1 MKRNPKIMFIV
12 ASRPNFMK
20 IAPLVK
26 EAQKQKVEMS
36 IFYTEQHKSKTMT
49 GDVAKELE
57 VPEPDYSLGLKN
69 KAKNGSKIIK
79 GLAFIRSVMEARRI
93 IKRDNPSV
101 IVVVG
106 DVVSSAYIA
115 LIARNTG
122 FPVAHVEAGLRS
134 FNMKMPEERARK
146 IIDRI
151 SDLLF
156 IPEEIARINLLKEGK
171 EKERIHFVGN
181 IMIDSLKKHIAKS
194 KRDHCHKKFGLKK
207 NEYGVITFHRH
218 ENITNKFRL
227 KFFIKSLKLMS
238 KEIKLI
244 FPLHPSTKKQLIKS
258 GLIGKL
264 LEVNNLK
271 IVEPV
276 GYGEM
281 LSLIFDS
288 KFVVTDSGGIQEEA
302 TYLGVPCL
310 TMRTETE
317 RPITVEIG
325 TNTVIGFNEEKLQD
339 NLSQIINKQYKKGK
353 IPPLWDGKTAE
364 RIIKVIKNGYNL

>member
-1 MKRNPKIMFIV
+1 
-12 ASRPNFMK
+12 
-20 IAPLVK
+20 
-26 EAQKQKVEMS
+26 
-36 IFYTEQHKSKTMT
+36 
-49 GDVAKELE
+49 
-57 VPEPDYSLGLKN
+57 
-69 KAKNGSKIIK
+69 
-79 GLAFIRSVMEARRI
+79 
-93 IKRDNPSV
+93 
-101 IVVVG
+101 
-106 DVVSSAYIA
+106 
-115 LIARNTG
+115 
-122 FPVAHVEAGLRS
+122 
-134 FNMKMPEERARK
+134 
-146 IIDRI
+146 
-151 SDLLF
+151 
-156 IPEEIARINLLKEGK
+156 
-171 EKERIHFVGN
+171 
-181 IMIDSLKKHIAKS
+181 
-194 KRDHCHKKFGLKK
+194 
-207 NEYGVITFHRH
+207 
-218 ENITNKFRL
+218 
-227 KFFIKSLKLMS
+227 
-238 KEIKLI
+238 
-244 FPLHPSTKKQLIKS
+244 PSTKKQLIKS